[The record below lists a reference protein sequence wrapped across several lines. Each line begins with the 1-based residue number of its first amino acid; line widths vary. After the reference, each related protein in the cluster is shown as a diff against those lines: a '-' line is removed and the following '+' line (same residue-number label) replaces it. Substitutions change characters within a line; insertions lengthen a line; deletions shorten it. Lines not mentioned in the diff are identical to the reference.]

1 MDTSTAHSASLGRL
15 RLPANWRLHT
25 ATLVMSLLA
34 ACVAPGTGE
43 TPLPP
48 LSLPSACGGTAPS
61 CVTSC
66 QEREALAT
74 ATCEEGVYRCE
85 VGAREDL
92 CCDPVDNPERCPEWG
107 AVCRED
113 APCAEGYTC
122 VTSRSWPMPDLEG
135 VCRLGDWTI
144 PPELSRC
151 EPLDVT
157 TAAVIPSMGQSPLKI
172 EGVVQVVPSCDDRRC
187 TADNPCCQRCI
198 GSYRLDM
205 IERNLALRVGLRTE
219 TLSCVGTNCGFS
231 CAPLQP
237 GRRYRLWGMWMPD
250 DGATAPGTLFVAGSC
265 PL

>member
-1 MDTSTAHSASLGRL
+1 MGTSPAPRRIHPWLAPLGA
-15 RLPANWRLHT
+15 LPLW
-25 ATLVMSLLA
+25 VVS

-43 TPLPP
+43 TPLPSFSVP
-48 LSLPSACGGTAPS
+48 NACTGLAPS

-66 QEREALAT
+66 ADRTALAT
-74 ATCEEGVYRCE
+74 ATCDEGVYRCE
-85 VGAREDL
+85 AGAREDL
-92 CCDPVDNPERCPEWG
+92 CCDALNAPERCPEWG

-113 APCAEGYTC
+113 APCAQGYTC
-122 VTSRSWPMPDLEG
+122 VSSRSWPMPDLEG
-135 VCRLGDWTI
+135 VCRLGDWAI

-151 EPLDVT
+151 EPIDVT
-157 TAAVIPSMGQSPLKI
+157 TAALLPSMGQSPLKI
-172 EGVVQVVPSCDDRRC
+172 EGVVQVVPTCDDRRC

-205 IERNLALRVGLRTE
+205 IERELALRVGLRTE